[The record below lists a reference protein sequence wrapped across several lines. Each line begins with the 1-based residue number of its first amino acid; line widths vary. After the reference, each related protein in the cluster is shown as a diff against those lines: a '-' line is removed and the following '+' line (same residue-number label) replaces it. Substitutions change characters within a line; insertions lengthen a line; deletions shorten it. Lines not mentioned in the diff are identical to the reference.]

1 MSNSATSGYG
11 ITRGGSM
18 MYENL
23 WDINYQVVP
32 QKFLEESIDRLID
45 ALEHEPNR
53 ADEIAQMIREVRQ
66 ELVRRL

>member
-1 MSNSATSGYG
+1 
-11 ITRGGSM
+11 